1 MHVRKFHEAFDL
13 DAPTSPTPP
22 SAELAALRMRLMTE
36 EYKEVKAEA
45 ERLLALLRS
54 GANPQSDHVVSVLQA
69 FVKEVCDLKYVADGT
84 LVALGVEP
92 AYDEVHR
99 SNMSKLGED
108 GKPVRREDGKV
119 LKGPN
124 YKPVD
129 PEKMFPSSVEGTYEE
144 EGT

>member
-1 MHVRKFHEAFDL
+1 
-13 DAPTSPTPP
+13 
-22 SAELAALRMRLMTE
+22 MRLMTE

-84 LVALGVEP
+84 LVALGVEL

-144 EGT
+144 EAM